1 MPSIALNI
9 LENQQMEIKKF
20 KDQKELSNEVA
31 NYIIS
36 LVKAKPNATI
46 VLTSGD
52 TPKMAYQL
60 IAKKAK
66 INDFK
71 QVTIIGLDEWVGI
84 SPQSE
89 GSCRYIVEENLL
101 KPLGIQ
107 SSNYTFFD
115 SLTNNLESECK
126 RIDNLIFDKGGLDF
140 ILVGIGLNGHLGLNE
155 PGSSFDSYCQV
166 TDLQEITIVTGQKY
180 FSSSTPLKKGITVGL
195 KHLLE
200 AKAAMIMASGEKKA
214 EIINKTVLGE
224 ISESLP
230 SSCIRKHQN
239 GLLWIDQAAAQNL
252 K

>member
-1 MPSIALNI
+1 
-9 LENQQMEIKKF
+9 MEIKKF

-36 LVKAKPNATI
+36 LVKAKPKATI

-52 TPKMAYQL
+52 TPKMAYQIL
-60 IAKKAK
+60 AKKANK
-66 INDFK
+66 DDFK

-115 SLTNNLESECK
+115 SLTNDLDSECK
-126 RIDNLIFDKGGLDF
+126 RIDNLIFEKGGLDF

-155 PGSSFDSYCQV
+155 PGSSFESYCLV
-166 TDLQEITIVTGQKY
+166 TNLEEITIVTGQKY
-180 FSSSTPLKKGITVGL
+180 FSSSTPLTKGITVGL
-195 KHLLE
+195 KHFLE
-200 AKAAMIMASGEKKA
+200 AKVAMIMASGEKKA
-214 EIINKTVLGE
+214 AIIKRTVSGQ
-224 ISESLP
+224 ISETLP
-230 SSCIRKHQN
+230 STCIRKHQH